1 MCCQTC
7 AVAFTALQS
16 STMLW
21 RGGYYALR
29 EPSVNTTLWKEE
41 GHGLDIIKMEKYE
54 TTSLVIR

>member
-21 RGGYYALR
+21 RGDYYALR

-41 GHGLDIIKMEKYE
+41 GHGLDNIKMEKYE
-54 TTSLVIR
+54 TT